1 MLIEAV
7 LSTEQQIK
15 VFATQPHTCSYLS
28 ERDATTLFI
37 DPNVD
42 INKALYTRLSEL
54 GFRRSGEHVYKPQ
67 CGECKSCVATRIPSA
82 TFMPSKSQKR
92 VLAKN
97 KDVAVSFT
105 NAIDSLEYYEL
116 YQSYI
121 NEQHSDGD
129 MYPHN
134 REQYDNFLNCN
145 WNTSTYMTFRLNG
158 KLIAVAV
165 TDLLQDAM
173 SAIYTFYDPNL
184 ANRSLGTFC
193 ILSQI
198 KHAQQQD
205 WSYLYLGYWIKQSPK
220 MVYKTK
226 FRPIEVL
233 KQGQWHTYLP

>member
-1 MLIEAV
+1 

-15 VFATQPHTCSYLS
+15 VFATQPHPCSYIS
-28 ERDATTLFI
+28 DRDATTLFI
-37 DPNVD
+37 DPNVN

-67 CGECKSCVATRIPSA
+67 CGACQACIATRIPSA
-82 TFMPSKSQKR
+82 TFIPSKSQKR

-97 KDVAVSFT
+97 QDVAISFT
-105 NAIDSLEYYEL
+105 NAIDDDEYYQL

-129 MYPHN
+129 MYPPN
-134 REQYDNFLNCN
+134 REQYDSFLNCH
-145 WNTSTYMTFRLNG
+145 WDASTHMTFRLNG

-173 SAIYTFYDPNL
+173 SAIYTFYDHTV
-184 ANRSLGTFC
+184 ASRSLGTFC

-198 KHAQQQD
+198 KHTQQQN
-205 WSYLYLGYWIKQSPK
+205 WPYLYLGYWIKQSPK
-220 MVYKTK
+220 MDYKTK
-226 FRPIEVL
+226 VRPLEVL
-233 KQGQWHTYLP
+233 KQGQWRPYKP